1 LIGIAGALDV
11 SVAATAGAIVSGAYF
26 GDKLSPLSDTTNLAA
41 AMTGT
46 NLLTHIRYM
55 TLTTLPTLTV
65 TLAAFLLMGLNSNPP
80 SSVET
85 QGFTTAISNTFNVS
99 GWLFVVPIL
108 VFVLILK

>member
-1 LIGIAGALDV
+1 MG
-11 SVAATAGAIVSGAYF
+11 VAAGMGAPLPIVAGAIVSGAYF

-46 NLLTHIRYM
+46 NLFTHIRYM

-99 GWLFVVPIL
+99 G
-108 VFVLILK
+108 